1 MKKLIFFISALLCS
15 LSLYSA
21 DTNPDAPLKLDPSVV
36 HGELANGVK
45 FYILKNDVPK
55 NSALFYLN
63 VAAGSVDEN
72 DDEQGLAH
80 FVEHMAFNGSEHFD
94 KNELVHTLQ
103 RLGVKFGADLNAQTG
118 FENTTYNI
126 QAQVSDETLKDVFL
140 VLRDYAGGVKF
151 DENETQKEKG
161 VILEEAKKGFERRFY
176 EKRATYLYPN
186 SIFSRRFPIGQNEII
201 KGATGEQLKKFYAR
215 NYLPSAISIIVVGD
229 VNIEQIKNLIKQNF
243 SSLSAHGEKI
253 PRDLNLRPFESGLA
267 STVEP
272 ELGANVASVLY
283 AGKYEPLRSYGA
295 LKNE

>member
-1 MKKLIFFISALLCS
+1 MKKFIFLISTLLCS

-21 DTNPDAPLKLDPSVV
+21 DINPDVPLKLDPGVV

-72 DDEQGLAH
+72 DDEQGLTH

-126 QAQVSDETLKDVFL
+126 QAQVSDETLKDVL
-140 VLRDYAGGVKF
+140 C
-151 DENETQKEKG
+151 
-161 VILEEAKKGFERRFY
+161 RR
-176 EKRATYLYPN
+176 R
-186 SIFSRRFPIGQNEII
+186 
-201 KGATGEQLKKFYAR
+201 
-215 NYLPSAISIIVVGD
+215 
-229 VNIEQIKNLIKQNF
+229 
-243 SSLSAHGEKI
+243 KI
-253 PRDLNLRPFESGLA
+253 
-267 STVEP
+267 
-272 ELGANVASVLY
+272 
-283 AGKYEPLRSYGA
+283 
-295 LKNE
+295 

>member
-1 MKKLIFFISALLCS
+1 MKKLIFFIATLLCS

-21 DTNPDAPLKLDPSVV
+21 DINPDAPLKLDPSVV

-118 FENTTYNI
+118 FTT
-126 QAQVSDETLKDVFL
+126 SKP
-140 VLRDYAGGVKF
+140 K
-151 DENETQKEKG
+151 
-161 VILEEAKKGFERRFY
+161 
-176 EKRATYLYPN
+176 
-186 SIFSRRFPIGQNEII
+186 
-201 KGATGEQLKKFYAR
+201 
-215 NYLPSAISIIVVGD
+215 
-229 VNIEQIKNLIKQNF
+229 
-243 SSLSAHGEKI
+243 
-253 PRDLNLRPFESGLA
+253 
-267 STVEP
+267 
-272 ELGANVASVLY
+272 
-283 AGKYEPLRSYGA
+283 
-295 LKNE
+295 

>member
-36 HGELANGVK
+36 HGKLANGVK

-176 EKRATYLYPN
+176 EKRAT
-186 SIFSRRFPIGQNEII
+186 
-201 KGATGEQLKKFYAR
+201 
-215 NYLPSAISIIVVGD
+215 
-229 VNIEQIKNLIKQNF
+229 
-243 SSLSAHGEKI
+243 
-253 PRDLNLRPFESGLA
+253 
-267 STVEP
+267 
-272 ELGANVASVLY
+272 
-283 AGKYEPLRSYGA
+283 
-295 LKNE
+295 